1 MINKVILIDDDPL
14 SIYLT
19 RFVLQQVQFA
29 QTIETYQEAKSALY
43 DLQANLGAALPEVI
57 FLDLNM
63 PEMDGWDFLEA
74 LQPRAQELAGRVR
87 IYILTSSVDRQDQQ
101 IAGEYPLVAGFLLK
115 PFDAKVAATL
125 KQEVSKGQ
133 NPQQ

>member
-29 QTIETYQEAKSALY
+29 ETIETYQEAKQALY
-43 DLQANLGAALPEVI
+43 DLLANMAGSLPEVI

-63 PEMDGWDFLEA
+63 PEMDGWDFLQA
-74 LQPRAQELAGRVR
+74 LQPREQELAGRVK

-101 IAGEYPLVAGFLLK
+101 IADEYPLVAGVLLK

-125 KQEVSKGQ
+125 KQEVMTGKMQ
-133 NPQQ
+133 